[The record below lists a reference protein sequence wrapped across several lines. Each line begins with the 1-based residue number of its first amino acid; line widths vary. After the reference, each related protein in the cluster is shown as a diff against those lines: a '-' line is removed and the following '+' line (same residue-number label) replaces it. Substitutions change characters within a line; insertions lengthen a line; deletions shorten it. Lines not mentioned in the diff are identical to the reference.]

1 MIMWIVLGYL
11 AASMIASLVFYAA
24 CVAAAHADHVREQQW
39 LGKSTSFLVES
50 EKKRTEAVSAPPLAL
65 RA

>member
-24 CVAAAHADHVREQQW
+24 CVAAARTDRVREQRR
-39 LGKSTSFLVES
+39 LGRSASLPVES
-50 EKKRTEAVSAPPLAL
+50 EAKRTETVTSPRLAL

>member
-24 CVAAAHADHVREQQW
+24 CVAAAHADHVREQQR
-39 LGKSTSFLVES
+39 LGKNTSLLVES
-50 EKKRTEAVSAPPLAL
+50 EKKQTETLSGSRLVLRT
-65 RA
+65 

>member
-24 CVAAAHADHVREQQW
+24 CVAAARADQARAQQR
-39 LGKSTSFLVES
+39 LGRNASLPVES
-50 EKKRTEAVSAPPLAL
+50 EAKRKETVGSPRLAL

>member
-24 CVAAAHADHVREQQW
+24 CVAAARADHAREQQQ
-39 LGKSTSFLVES
+39 LGKGALFSAGAEANL
-50 EKKRTEAVSAPPLAL
+50 TERVSAPRLAL

>member
-24 CVAAAHADHVREQQW
+24 CVAAARADHAREQQR
-39 LGKSTSFLVES
+39 LGKSASLPIENES
-50 EKKRTEAVSAPPLAL
+50 KRKEAVGAPRLAL